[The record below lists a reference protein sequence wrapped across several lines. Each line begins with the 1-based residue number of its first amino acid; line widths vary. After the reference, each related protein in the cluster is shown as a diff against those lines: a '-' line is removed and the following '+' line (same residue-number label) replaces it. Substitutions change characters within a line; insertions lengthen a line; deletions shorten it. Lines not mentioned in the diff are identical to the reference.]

1 VIDKKILQMHF
12 SRNAKN
18 YDAYA
23 KVQKKMANT
32 LLDMLDLDSKSR
44 LDILDVGCGTGYLTK
59 LLLDRWPD
67 ARITAIDIAP
77 GMIEYARD
85 RLTRAMWS
93 LPALI
98 LKKRNLTKI

>member
-1 VIDKKILQMHF
+1 
-12 SRNAKN
+12 
-18 YDAYA
+18 
-23 KVQKKMANT
+23 MANT

-77 GMIEYARD
+77 E
-85 RLTRAMWS
+85 
-93 LPALI
+93 
-98 LKKRNLTKI
+98 

>member
-1 VIDKKILQMHF
+1 MHF

-44 LDILDVGCGTGYLTK
+44 LDILDVAVAQGILRSFCLTVG
-59 LLLDRWPD
+59 RMP
-67 ARITAIDIAP
+67 
-77 GMIEYARD
+77 E
-85 RLTRAMWS
+85 
-93 LPALI
+93 
-98 LKKRNLTKI
+98 

>member
-1 VIDKKILQMHF
+1 
-12 SRNAKN
+12 
-18 YDAYA
+18 
-23 KVQKKMANT
+23 MANT

-85 RLTRAMWS
+85 RFNESNVEFACLDIEEAELNKNMTLLFQMPLFNGLT
-93 LPALI
+93 
-98 LKKRNLTKI
+98 T